1 MANRAYLYAKKGTE
15 MIAISEYSYEIPIA
29 YKILVSQ
36 NTKRAKSKVFKS
48 PFKIALRGDF
58 EKGAERLYAF
68 LDELK
73 KKGYFEEN
81 ELKEKIKETKS
92 FLEKHNDCDYFHLE
106 GAEIYAYDSRSYFL
120 SNEKMRKKIL
130 HIDNEIRNFY
140 QEMDEIKKRYDK
152 KYKKMSEGEQNSEG
166 SKKLQ
171 KIKDEMMNSIGI
183 QEWSDYLYYEI

>member
-58 EKGAERLYAF
+58 EKGVERLYAF

-81 ELKEKIKETKS
+81 ELEEKIKETKS
-92 FLEKHNDCDYFHLE
+92 FLEKHNGCDYFHLE
-106 GAEIYAYDSRSYFL
+106 GAEIYAYDSKFYFL

-130 HIDNEIRNFY
+130 HIDNEIRDFY
-140 QEMDEIKKRYDK
+140 QEMDEMKKRYDK
-152 KYKKMSEGEQNSEG
+152 TYKKISEEEQNSDG